1 MAKSLGKPLTRSP
14 NLSNDLYLTAY
25 PSCPITLEL
34 EKAILGRRSCRSYD
48 GEKEVTEEQLR
59 EILEYG
65 IWSPSGTN
73 SQPWRFDVLTGDAK
87 DEFINVMRENIEKK
101 KADFTEKQINI
112 FEWSALSLDK
122 GSVIY
127 VVWDKNWTWTSPQSI
142 GACIQTMMLKA
153 QDMGLG
159 TLWVAA
165 VRVAAGEYKKM
176 YGKEDLNLIAAVGI
190 GYPSAKMA
198 GKKGPPRLPVDEV
211 AEFRS

>member
-1 MAKSLGKPLTRSP
+1 M
-14 NLSNDLYLTAY
+14 
-25 PSCPITLEL
+25 EL
-34 EKAILGRRSCRSYD
+34 DKAILERRSCRSYER
-48 GEKEVTEEQLR
+48 EKEVTEEQLR

-87 DEFINVMRENIEKK
+87 DEFIKVMREQIEAKK
-101 KADFTEKQINI
+101 DKFKEQSLSI

-122 GSVIY
+122 GSAIV
-127 VVWDKNWTWTSPQSI
+127 VVWDKNKTWTSPQSI

-153 QDMGLG
+153 YGMGLG
-159 TLWVAA
+159 SLWVAA
-165 VRVAAGEYKKM
+165 VRVAAEEYQKM
-176 YGKEDLNLIAAVGI
+176 YGKEDMDLIAAVGL

-198 GKKGPPRLPVDEV
+198 GKEGPLRLLVDEV